1 MGGAAWQNTK
11 YQQPATTQNGL
22 SASIYGDLR
31 FFRFSKTNLDITAGF
46 LPSLSD
52 PGRVRFDMNAT
63 YYVKLFS
70 NLKWNASFYGN
81 WDSRPPN
88 GLSGSDYGST
98 SGLSWTYGLK

>member
-1 MGGAAWQNTK
+1 MGSLKASLIALGLCATFLLHAEQSPAAEAFAKMSKLTGSWKGTVQWSGARQDS
-11 YQQPATTQNGL
+11 G
-22 SASIYGDLR
+22 
-31 FFRFSKTNLDITAGF
+31 
-46 LPSLSD
+46 
-52 PGRVRFDMNAT
+52 DMNAT